1 MVAPKLEPSATS
13 DDVAWVREHF
23 NGRLVVRVVLDPEDA
38 RRSVDA
44 GVDGIVVSNH
54 GGRQLDSV
62 RSTVRALPT

>member
-44 GVDGIVVSNH
+44 GLDGIGVSNQR
-54 GGRQLDSV
+54 GRQLDFG
-62 RSTVRALPT
+62 RSTVRRLPT

>member
-13 DDVAWVREHF
+13 DDVAWVGEHF

-38 RRSVDA
+38 RRSVD
-44 GVDGIVVSNH
+44 GVYGIVVSNH